1 MELDSTL
8 ISQFVKSTK
17 DTDRTKKES
26 IVYGVVVEVDD
37 NDVKYVKIDGSN
49 IITPVNTT
57 ADIVPGERV
66 TVMIKN
72 HTAIITGNITSP
84 AARSRDVT
92 EVKED
97 LKNAATNGDVE
108 ALAAVVG
115 DIIDDVGN
123 AQNDITKIQN
133 DVTTLKEVVLYDH
146 LTGSNGVITL
156 SQPVTNFKYMEA
168 YYSLNNGTSISNSA
182 NNSVKIYSPNFKWF
196 TMYSIASNGSQSIF
210 CQTEYNAENNTLT
223 PYTEGSSAVHV
234 ATDEKGAVTISR
246 NQGTNWIT
254 VYRVVGYM

>member
-108 ALAAVVG
+108 ALAAVVS
-115 DIIDDVGN
+115 DIVDNVTN
-123 AQNDITKIQN
+123 VQNELN
-133 DVTTLKEVVLYDH
+133 RRAEVVLYDNPS
-146 LTGSNGVITL
+146 GSNGTITL
-156 SQPVTNFKYMEA
+156 SQPVSGFKYIEVYCGSNRTDCLN
-168 YYSLNNGTSISNSA
+168 YYRLYIPNNKTITLSFVESQGD
-182 NNSVKIYSPNFKWF
+182 
-196 TMYSIASNGSQSIF
+196 QSIF
-210 CQTEYNAENNTLT
+210 CQTMYTVKDSTIT
-223 PYTEGSSAVHV
+223 PIAAQASAVHI
-234 ATDEKGAVTISR
+234 TQNNTISR
-246 NQGTNWIT
+246 NQGTNWIS
-254 VYRVVGYM
+254 VVRVVGYM